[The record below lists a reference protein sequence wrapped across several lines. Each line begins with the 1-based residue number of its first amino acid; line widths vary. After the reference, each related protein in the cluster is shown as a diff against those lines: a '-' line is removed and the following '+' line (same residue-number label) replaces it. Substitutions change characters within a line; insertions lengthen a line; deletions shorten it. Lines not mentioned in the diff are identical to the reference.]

1 MTTGSAIRSDADIG
15 AARPA
20 RRLTTETKHS
30 SKTTELYAMVLA
42 IAGILIACWY
52 VGRDDAN
59 DPFRAEQA
67 WLYVSI
73 VVGAYLISRGLAK
86 SGSREPYWDENDG
99 NR

>member
-1 MTTGSAIRSDADIG
+1 MTTGHTVRSGADIG
-15 AARPA
+15 GDRST

-42 IAGILIACWY
+42 VAGILIACWY

-86 SGSREPYWDENDG
+86 SGSREPYWDEHD
-99 NR
+99 RTR

>member
-1 MTTGSAIRSDADIG
+1 MAAVRSDVEFNRA
-15 AARPA
+15 PM

-42 IAGILIACWY
+42 VAGILIACWY
-52 VGRDDAN
+52 VGRDDAT
-59 DPFRAEQA
+59 DAFRAEQA

-86 SGSREPYWDENDG
+86 SGSREAYWDERDEV
-99 NR
+99 R

>member
-1 MTTGSAIRSDADIG
+1 MATVREHMDAGTGRT
-15 AARPA
+15 

-30 SKTTELYAMVLA
+30 SKTSELYAMVLA
-42 IAGILIACWY
+42 IAGILTACWY

-73 VVGAYLISRGLAK
+73 DVGAYLISRGLAK
-86 SGSREPYWDENDG
+86 SGSREPYWDEHD
-99 NR
+99 RTR